1 MAAPESGEEEPRP
14 SNDQVK
20 VLVIG
25 SGAREHALVWK
36 CVQSDLVERV
46 YCAPGNGGTGGMA
59 RNVPIGAAD
68 VVRLVDFAKRERL
81 GLVVLGPEAAVEAG
95 VGDALRSAGF
105 NVFGP
110 NRGAGRIES
119 SKSFAKALMLRA
131 KIPTAGF
138 EVFTKPAPA
147 RAWARGHDGRVAV
160 KADGLAR
167 GKGVIVCSSVEE
179 SDTAIDA
186 MLVDGQFGRSGAT
199 IVVEERLE
207 GPELSVLGITDG
219 KDVVAL
225 APARDY
231 KRAHDGDEGAN
242 TGGMGAY
249 SPPRGVDDAVV
260 QEVVDSVLRPAVVE
274 LAASGDEF
282 HGVLYA
288 GLMLTP
294 KGIRTLE
301 FNARFGDPEAQVVL
315 PRLQTDF
322 VALALAAAKGNL
334 GSFPDLSWSPKPCV
348 GVVVASGHYPDEAAV
363 RTGFQIRGL
372 AEMPKG
378 VLIFH
383 AGTRYVPGTGLVTD
397 GGRVVTS
404 VALGDTV
411 AQARDTALAGAR
423 QVRFEGAFFRS
434 DIARE
439 GV

>member
-1 MAAPESGEEEPRP
+1 
-14 SNDQVK
+14 VK
-20 VLVIG
+20 VLVVG

-59 RNVPIGAAD
+59 RNVPVGAAD
-68 VVRLVDFAKRERL
+68 VVRLVEFARRERV
-81 GLVVLGPEAAVEAG
+81 GLVILGPEAAVEAG
-95 VGDALRSAGF
+95 VGDALRTAGF

-119 SKSFAKALMLRA
+119 SKSFAKALMKRA
-131 KIPTAGF
+131 DIPTADF
-138 EVFTKPAPA
+138 EVFTQPAPA
-147 RAWARGHDGRVAV
+147 KAWAKEHGGRVAV

-167 GKGVIVCSSVEE
+167 GKGVIVCKKVEE
-179 SDTAIDA
+179 SDAAIEA
-186 MLVDGQFGRSGAT
+186 MLVESRFGRSGAT
-199 IVVEERLE
+199 VVVEELLE

-219 KDVVAL
+219 TEVAAL
-225 APARDY
+225 APARDF
-231 KRAHDGDEGAN
+231 KRAHDGDTGPN

-249 SPPRGVDDAVV
+249 SPPKGVDDALL
-260 QEVVDSVLRPAVVE
+260 QQVVDQVLRPAVKE
-274 LAASGDEF
+274 LSAGGDEF
-282 HGVLYA
+282 RGVLYA

-294 KGIRTLE
+294 DGIRTLE

-322 VALALAAAKGNL
+322 VAMALAAAKGTL
-334 GSFPDLSWSPKPCV
+334 GDFPDLRWSPQACV
-348 GVVVASGHYPDEAAV
+348 GVVVASGHYPDDAAMK
-363 RTGFQIRGL
+363 TGFQVRGL
-372 AEMPKG
+372 AEMPPG

-383 AGTRYVPGTGLVTD
+383 AGTRFEAGRGLVTD

-411 AQARDTALAGAR
+411 AEARQKALAGAR
-423 QVRFEGAFFRS
+423 QVRFQGAFFRS

-439 GV
+439 AD

>member
-1 MAAPESGEEEPRP
+1 
-14 SNDQVK
+14 
-20 VLVIG
+20 
-25 SGAREHALVWK
+25 
-36 CVQSDLVERV
+36 
-46 YCAPGNGGTGGMA
+46 
-59 RNVPIGAAD
+59 
-68 VVRLVDFAKRERL
+68 
-81 GLVVLGPEAAVEAG
+81 VEAG

-110 NRGAGRIES
+110 NRGAGHIES
-119 SKSFAKALMLRA
+119 SKSFAKALMQRA
-131 KIPTAGF
+131 SIPTADF
-138 EVFTKPAPA
+138 EVFNQPAPA
-147 RAWARGHDGRVAV
+147 RAWAGARDGRVAV

-179 SDTAIDA
+179 SNAAIDA
-186 MLVDGQFGRSGAT
+186 MLVEGRFGRSGAT
-199 IVVEERLE
+199 IVVEERLD
-207 GPELSVLGITDG
+207 GPELSVHGVTDG
-219 KDVVAL
+219 TDVVAL

-249 SPPRGVDDAVV
+249 SPPIGVDDALVK
-260 QEVVDSVLRPAVVE
+260 EVVDTVLRPAVRE
-274 LAASGDEF
+274 LASSGDEF
-282 HGVLYA
+282 CGVLYA

-294 KGIRTLE
+294 KGIRALE

-334 GSFPDLSWSPKPCV
+334 ASFPDLSWSQRPCV

-363 RTGFQIRGL
+363 KTGFQIRGL

-383 AGTRYVPGTGLVTD
+383 AGTRYAPDTGLVTD

-411 AQARDTALAGAR
+411 AQARHTALSGAR